1 MQREIYLDNSAT
13 TKPYT
18 QVIEYINYINNNI
31 YGNPSSLHTKGI
43 EAEKLIKKA
52 RETIALSLK
61 VSEKE
66 IIFTSGGTESN
77 NLAIQGF
84 LEANPRKGKHLITT
98 KIEHPSVLEVYK
110 HLSKKGYEVD
120 FLEVDTEGLIQLEKL
135 KDIIRCDSALIS
147 IIYVNN
153 ETGAVQKLEEVIPVI
168 KALNKEVV
176 IHVDGVQAYGKI
188 DINPKKLGI
197 DLLSISSHKI
207 HGPKGVG
214 ALFANKNIKLKP
226 ILLGGGQE
234 ALLRSGTENVS
245 GICGFGLA
253 AEIINKDLELK
264 LSNVKKI
271 KSFFL
276 NNLINY
282 VENYDIISSDTALP
296 YILNIA
302 FEGLRAEVLL
312 HHLEEKNI
320 YVSTGA
326 ACSSRKN
333 VHSHVL
339 SALGLD
345 PKKIEGAIRFSF
357 SANNTEDDIYET
369 LKALKEIVPKI
380 KMKKRH

>member
-1 MQREIYLDNSAT
+1 MHREIYLDNSAT
-13 TKPYT
+13 TKPYDK
-18 QVIEYINYINNNI
+18 VIEYINYINSNI

-52 RETIALSLK
+52 RESIALSLK

-66 IIFTSGGTESN
+66 VIFTSGGTESN
-77 NLAIQGF
+77 NLAIRGF

-110 HLSKKGYEVD
+110 HLSQKGYEVD
-120 FLEVDTEGLIQLEKL
+120 FLEVDTEGIIQLEKL
-135 KDIIRCDSALIS
+135 KSLIRSDTALIS
-147 IIYVNN
+147 IIYINN
-153 ETGAVQKLEEVIPVI
+153 ETGAIQKLEEVIPII

-188 DINPKKLGI
+188 DISPKKLGI
-197 DLLSISSHKI
+197 DLLAISSHKI

-214 ALFANKNIKLKP
+214 ALYANKNIKLKP

-320 YVSTGA
+320 FVSTGA

-333 VHSHVL
+333 VYSHVL

-345 PKKIEGAIRFSF
+345 PRKIEGAIRFSF
-357 SANNTEDDIYET
+357 SANNTEDDISET

>member
-1 MQREIYLDNSAT
+1 MHREIYLDNSAT
-13 TKPYT
+13 TKPYDK
-18 QVIEYINYINNNI
+18 VIEYINYINSNI

-52 RETIALSLK
+52 RESIALSLK

-66 IIFTSGGTESN
+66 VIFTSGGTESN
-77 NLAIQGF
+77 NLAIRGF

-110 HLSKKGYEVD
+110 HLSQKGYEVD
-120 FLEVDTEGLIQLEKL
+120 FLEVDTEGIIQLEKL
-135 KDIIRCDSALIS
+135 KSLIRSDTALIS
-147 IIYVNN
+147 IIYINN
-153 ETGAVQKLEEVIPVI
+153 ETGAIQKLEEVIPII

-188 DINPKKLGI
+188 DISPKKLGI
-197 DLLSISSHKI
+197 DLLAISSHKI

-214 ALFANKNIKLKP
+214 ALYANKNIKLKP

-296 YILNIA
+296 YILNIT

-320 YVSTGA
+320 FVSTGS

-333 VHSHVL
+333 VYSHVL

-345 PKKIEGAIRFSF
+345 PRKIEGAIRFSF
-357 SANNTEDDIYET
+357 SANNT
-369 LKALKEIVPKI
+369 
-380 KMKKRH
+380 